1 MSKQTELVG
10 LARTTNLDEVN
21 AAYSAGALS
30 NRNLIINGAMQVAQR
45 GTSFTANGYGLD
57 RWSVD
62 TYGSGTSKTVTQD
75 SNAPSGFANSLKY
88 VNGGVAESAYYFIQ
102 KIERKNFERLSGQT
116 ITASFYIKGSQT
128 LNGVPWY
135 ITVNGDSTGNDEV
148 HTGTYDITTSWQ
160 RVTFT
165 VALGDFSGYTITE
178 SGFMEFLP
186 LIAAGS
192 YPNIPANMTI
202 NITGVQLEVGDT
214 ATPFEHRSYSD
225 QLQSCQRYYSYL
237 GGAAYVGIS
246 TGMKFSGNGSV
257 HGIQYPVTMRSAPS
271 VSISNLIVTDRTI
284 YDLDITGL
292 SQITAGISSVYIRT
306 GWVTPWGA
314 NGDAVLI
321 AVKNGTNGL
330 ISFDAEL

>member
-1 MSKQTELVG
+1 MSKARG
-10 LARTTNLDEVN
+10 LAALGN
-21 AAYSAGALS
+21 AYNDGALS

-45 GTSFTANGYGLD
+45 GTSFTGNGYGLD

-178 SGFMEFLP
+178 SGSMEFLP
-186 LIAAGS
+186 LIAVGS

-214 ATPFEHRSYSD
+214 ATPFEHRSYGD
-225 QLQSCQRYYSYL
+225 ELQRCQRFYQVVERGRGSARGSATGDGQCAYSHRLAVEMRDEPTMTVKSDGSSGCSFHQFANVTKAHVSVLVNVTSTTYWFYNDGYY
-237 GGAAYVGIS
+237 A
-246 TGMKFSGNGSV
+246 
-257 HGIQYPVTMRSAPS
+257 
-271 VSISNLIVTDRTI
+271 
-284 YDLDITGL
+284 
-292 SQITAGISSVYIRT
+292 
-306 GWVTPWGA
+306 
-314 NGDAVLI
+314 
-321 AVKNGTNGL
+321 
-330 ISFDAEL
+330 DAEL